1 MKSGGGLDE
10 VEIFL
15 QIHGEHLIFDGNPLI
30 FTNLFIS
37 FEINFYKKLTLLIVM
52 VEAVMINW
60 IYVILLFILGFITY
74 YRKSLDLFGTA
85 VMIIMGVII
94 IFSAGANWLLLIVLF
109 LVMSLLATKYSK
121 KYKMSLGE
129 FEGRRTSKNVI
140 SNGVVACFMAAF
152 GGYYLPFVG
161 GFIGAIATAT
171 ADTLASEI
179 GVLDAHPRLITTF
192 QKVDPGTNG
201 AVSVLGTAVG
211 IVGAA
216 IIGIAA
222 YLLGIM
228 PNPLLAIGVS
238 IISGTVGCFA
248 DSILGAVLEN
258 RHVLTNEHVNLI
270 ATIVG
275 ALVGI
280 LLL

>member
-1 MKSGGGLDE
+1 
-10 VEIFL
+10 
-15 QIHGEHLIFDGNPLI
+15 
-30 FTNLFIS
+30 
-37 FEINFYKKLTLLIVM
+37 M
-52 VEAVMINW
+52 VEAAMINW
-60 IYVILLFILGFITY
+60 VYVILLFILGFITY
-74 YRKSLDLFGTA
+74 RRKSLDIFGTA
-85 VMIIMGVII
+85 VMIIMGIVI
-94 IFSAGANWLLLIVLF
+94 IFSAGTNWLLLIVLF
-109 LVMSLLATKYSK
+109 LVMSLLATKYSR

-152 GGYYLPFVG
+152 GGFYLPFVG

-179 GVLDAHPRLITTF
+179 GVLDQNPRLITTF

-211 IVGAA
+211 ISGAA

-222 YLLGIM
+222 CLLGIIND
-228 PNPLLAIGVS
+228 PVAAILVS
-238 IISGTVGCFA
+238 IISGTVGCFM
-248 DSILGAVLEN
+248 DSILGALLEN
-258 RHVLTNEHVNLI
+258 RDLLTNEHVNLI

-275 ALVGI
+275 AIVGI
-280 LLL
+280 LLI

>member
-1 MKSGGGLDE
+1 
-10 VEIFL
+10 
-15 QIHGEHLIFDGNPLI
+15 
-30 FTNLFIS
+30 
-37 FEINFYKKLTLLIVM
+37 M
-52 VEAVMINW
+52 VETAMINW
-60 IYVILLFILGFITY
+60 AYVILLFILGFITY
-74 YRKSLDLFGTA
+74 YRKSLDLFGSA
-85 VMIIMGVII
+85 VMIIMGIVI
-94 IFSAGANWLLLIVLF
+94 IFSAGANWLLLIILF
-109 LVMSLLATKYSK
+109 LIMSLLATKYSR

-152 GGYYLPFVG
+152 GGFYSPLVG
-161 GFIGAIATAT
+161 GFVGAIATAT
-171 ADTLASEI
+171 SDTLASEI
-179 GVLDAHPRLITTF
+179 GVLDSHPRLITTF

-201 AVSVLGTAVG
+201 AVSVLGTAIG
-211 IVGAA
+211 IIGAA

-228 PNPLLAIGVS
+228 PNPTLSIAVS

-248 DSILGAVLEN
+248 DSILGDVLEN
-258 RHVLTNEHVNLI
+258 RHIINNEHVNLI

-280 LLL
+280 MLL

>member
-1 MKSGGGLDE
+1 
-10 VEIFL
+10 
-15 QIHGEHLIFDGNPLI
+15 
-30 FTNLFIS
+30 
-37 FEINFYKKLTLLIVM
+37 M

-60 IYVILLFILGFITY
+60 AYVLILFILGFITY
-74 YRKSLDLFGTA
+74 QRKSLDLFGSA
-85 VMIIMGVII
+85 VMIIMGIVI
-94 IFSAGANWLLLIVLF
+94 IFSAGTNWLLLIILF

-179 GVLDAHPRLITTF
+179 GVLDQNPRLITTF
-192 QKVDPGTNG
+192 QKVNPGTNG

-211 IVGAA
+211 MAGAA
-216 IIGIAA
+216 VIGIAA
-222 YLLGIM
+222 YFLGIM
-228 PNPLLAIGVS
+228 PNALSAILVS
-238 IISGTVGCFA
+238 IISGTVGCFM
-248 DSILGAVLEN
+248 DSILGALFEN
-258 RHVLTNEHVNLI
+258 QGWITNEHVNLI
-270 ATIVG
+270 ATITG
-275 ALVGI
+275 AIVGI
-280 LLL
+280 LLI

>member
-1 MKSGGGLDE
+1 
-10 VEIFL
+10 
-15 QIHGEHLIFDGNPLI
+15 
-30 FTNLFIS
+30 
-37 FEINFYKKLTLLIVM
+37 M
-52 VEAVMINW
+52 VNW

-74 YRKSLDLFGTA
+74 YRKSLDLFGSA
-85 VMIIMGVII
+85 VMVIMGIVI
-94 IFSAGANWLLLIVLF
+94 IFSAGANWLLLIILF

-121 KYKMSLGE
+121 KYKQSLGE

-152 GGYYLPFVG
+152 GGFYSPFVG

-179 GVLDAHPRLITTF
+179 GVLDPHPRLITTL

-201 AVSVLGTAVG
+201 AVSGLGTSVG
-211 IVGAA
+211 IIGAA

-228 PNPLLAIGVS
+228 TNPLLARVVA
-238 IISGTVGCFA
+238 IISGTVGCFM
-248 DSILGAVLEN
+248 DSILGALYEN
-258 RHVLTNEHVNLI
+258 RKMLTNEHVNLI

-275 ALVGI
+275 AIVGI

>member
-1 MKSGGGLDE
+1 
-10 VEIFL
+10 
-15 QIHGEHLIFDGNPLI
+15 
-30 FTNLFIS
+30 
-37 FEINFYKKLTLLIVM
+37 M
-52 VEAVMINW
+52 VEVVMINW
-60 IYVILLFILGFITY
+60 AYVIILFILGFITY
-74 YRKSLDLFGTA
+74 RRKALDLFGSA
-85 VMIIMGVII
+85 VMIIMGVVI
-94 IFSAGANWLLLIVLF
+94 IFSAGANWLLLIILF

-179 GVLDAHPRLITTF
+179 GVLDQHPRLITTF
-192 QKVDPGTNG
+192 QNVDPGTNG
-201 AVSVLGTAVG
+201 AVSVLGTATG
-211 IVGAA
+211 MSGAA

-222 YLLGIM
+222 YLLGIIS
-228 PNPLLAIGVS
+228 NPVSAILVS
-238 IISGTVGCFA
+238 VISGTLGCFM
-248 DSILGAVLEN
+248 DSILGALFEN
-258 RHVLTNEHVNLI
+258 RDLLTNEHVNLI

-280 LLL
+280 ILI

>member
-1 MKSGGGLDE
+1 
-10 VEIFL
+10 
-15 QIHGEHLIFDGNPLI
+15 
-30 FTNLFIS
+30 
-37 FEINFYKKLTLLIVM
+37 M
-52 VEAVMINW
+52 VNW
-60 IYVILLFILGFITY
+60 IYVILLFILGFVTY
-74 YRKSLDLFGTA
+74 YRKSLDVLGSV
-85 VMIIMGVII
+85 VMIVMGIII

-109 LVMSLLATKYSK
+109 LIMSLLATKFSK
-121 KYKMSLGE
+121 KYKQSLGE

-171 ADTLASEI
+171 SDTLASEI
-179 GVLDAHPRLITTF
+179 GVLDQHPRLITTF

-201 AVSVLGTAVG
+201 AVSVLGTTVG

-216 IIGIAA
+216 IIGIAS

-228 PNPLLAIGVS
+228 PNPLLAICVA
-238 IISGTVGCFA
+238 IISGTVGCFM
-248 DSILGAVLEN
+248 DSVLGAVFEN
-258 RHVLTNEHVNLI
+258 RHLITNEHVNLI

>member
-1 MKSGGGLDE
+1 
-10 VEIFL
+10 
-15 QIHGEHLIFDGNPLI
+15 
-30 FTNLFIS
+30 
-37 FEINFYKKLTLLIVM
+37 M
-52 VEAVMINW
+52 VDAVMINW
-60 IYVILLFILGFITY
+60 AYVLILFILGFITY
-74 YRKSLDLFGTA
+74 KRKALDLFGSA
-85 VMIIMGVII
+85 VMIIMGVVI

-109 LVMSLLATKYSK
+109 LIMCLLATRYSK
-121 KYKMSLGE
+121 KYKRSLGQ

-171 ADTLASEI
+171 ADTMASEI
-179 GVLDAHPRLITTF
+179 GVLDQHPRLITTF

-211 IVGAA
+211 IVGAG
-216 IIGIAA
+216 IIGIAT
-222 YLLGIM
+222 YLLGIV
-228 PNPLLAIGVS
+228 PSPLSAIVVS
-238 IISGTVGCFA
+238 IISGTVGCFM

-258 RHVLTNEHVNLI
+258 HGLLTNEHVNLI

-275 ALVGI
+275 AIVGI
-280 LLL
+280 LLI

>member
-1 MKSGGGLDE
+1 MQ
-10 VEIFL
+10 EI
-15 QIHGEHLIFDGNPLI
+15 
-30 FTNLFIS
+30 
-37 FEINFYKKLTLLIVM
+37 
-52 VEAVMINW
+52 MINW
-60 IYVILLFILGFITY
+60 FYVLLLFILGFITY
-74 YRKSLDLFGTA
+74 KRKSLDLFGSA
-85 VMIIMGVII
+85 VMIIMGIII
-94 IFSAGANWLLLIVLF
+94 IFSAGANWLFLIILF

-171 ADTLASEI
+171 ADTMASEI
-179 GVLDAHPRLITTF
+179 GVLDKHPRLITTF

-201 AVSVLGTAVG
+201 AVSVLGTAVS

-222 YLLGIM
+222 FLLGIIS
-228 PNPLLAIGVS
+228 NPLSAVAIS
-238 IISGTVGCFA
+238 IVSGTVGCFV
-248 DSILGAVLEN
+248 DSILGAVFEN
-258 RHVLTNEHVNLI
+258 HGFMTNEHVNLL
-270 ATIVG
+270 ATIFG
-275 ALVGI
+275 AIVGI
-280 LLL
+280 LLI

>member
-1 MKSGGGLDE
+1 M
-10 VEIFL
+10 
-15 QIHGEHLIFDGNPLI
+15 N
-30 FTNLFIS
+30 
-37 FEINFYKKLTLLIVM
+37 M
-52 VEAVMINW
+52 VEAIMVNW
-60 IYVILLFILGFITY
+60 VYVILLFILGFVTY
-74 YRKSLDLFGTA
+74 KRKSLDILGTA
-85 VMIIMGVII
+85 IMIIMGIVI

-109 LVMSLLATKYSK
+109 LVMSLIATKYSR

-152 GGYYLPFVG
+152 GGYYMPFVG

-179 GVLDAHPRLITTF
+179 GVLDQNPRLITTF
-192 QKVDPGTNG
+192 QKVNPGTNG
-201 AVSVLGTAVG
+201 AVSVLGTTVG

-222 YLLGIM
+222 CLLGIISD
-228 PNPLLAIGVS
+228 PVAAIAVS
-238 IISGTVGCFA
+238 IVSGTVGCFM
-248 DSILGAVLEN
+248 DSILGALFEN
-258 RHVLTNEHVNLI
+258 RNLLTNEHVNLM

-275 ALVGI
+275 AIVGI
-280 LLL
+280 LLI

>member
-1 MKSGGGLDE
+1 
-10 VEIFL
+10 
-15 QIHGEHLIFDGNPLI
+15 
-30 FTNLFIS
+30 
-37 FEINFYKKLTLLIVM
+37 M
-52 VEAVMINW
+52 VEVVTINW
-60 IYVILLFILGFITY
+60 AYVILLFILGFITY
-74 YRKSLDLFGTA
+74 KRKSLDLFGSA
-85 VMIIMGVII
+85 VMIVMGIVI
-94 IFSAGANWLLLIVLF
+94 IFSAGANWLLLIVIF
-109 LVMSLLATKYSK
+109 LVLSLVATRYSK

-179 GVLDAHPRLITTF
+179 GVLDSNPRLITTF

-201 AVSVLGTAVG
+201 AVSGLGTAVG
-211 IVGAA
+211 IAGAA
-216 IIGIAA
+216 IIGISA
-222 YLLGIM
+222 YFLGIVA
-228 PNPLLAIGVS
+228 NPLSAILVS
-238 IISGTVGCFA
+238 IISGTVGCFM
-248 DSILGAVLEN
+248 DSILGALFEN
-258 RHVLTNEHVNLI
+258 RDMLTNEHVNLI

-280 LLL
+280 FLI

>member
-1 MKSGGGLDE
+1 M
-10 VEIFL
+10 
-15 QIHGEHLIFDGNPLI
+15 N
-30 FTNLFIS
+30 
-37 FEINFYKKLTLLIVM
+37 M
-52 VEAVMINW
+52 VEAIMVNW
-60 IYVILLFILGFITY
+60 VYVILLFILGFVTY
-74 YRKSLDLFGTA
+74 KRKSLDILGTA
-85 VMIIMGVII
+85 IMIIMGIVI

-109 LVMSLLATKYSK
+109 LVMSLIATKYSR

-152 GGYYLPFVG
+152 GGYYMPFVG

-179 GVLDAHPRLITTF
+179 GVLDQNPRLITTF

-201 AVSVLGTAVG
+201 AVSVLGTTVG

-222 YLLGIM
+222 CLLGIISD
-228 PNPLLAIGVS
+228 PVAAIAVS
-238 IISGTVGCFA
+238 IVSGTVGCFM
-248 DSILGAVLEN
+248 DSILGALFEN
-258 RHVLTNEHVNLI
+258 RNLLTNEHVNLM

-275 ALVGI
+275 AIVGI
-280 LLL
+280 LLI

>member
-1 MKSGGGLDE
+1 
-10 VEIFL
+10 
-15 QIHGEHLIFDGNPLI
+15 
-30 FTNLFIS
+30 
-37 FEINFYKKLTLLIVM
+37 M
-52 VEAVMINW
+52 VEAIMINW
-60 IYVILLFILGFITY
+60 VYVILLFILGFITY
-74 YRKSLDLFGTA
+74 YRKSLDLFGSA
-85 VMIIMGVII
+85 VMIIMGIII
-94 IFSAGANWLLLIVLF
+94 IFSGGVNWLLLIVLF
-109 LVMSLLATKYSK
+109 LIMSLLATKYSK

-179 GVLDAHPRLITTF
+179 GVLDPKPRLITTF

-201 AVSVLGTAVG
+201 AISPLGTGIA

-222 YLLGIM
+222 FILGVL
-228 PNPLLAIGVS
+228 PDFLPAIVVAVV
-238 IISGTVGCFA
+238 SGTVGCFA
-248 DSILGAVLEN
+248 DSILGALFEN
-258 RHVLTNEHVNLI
+258 QGWLTNEHVNLF

-275 ALVGI
+275 AIVGI
-280 LLL
+280 LMMTFVF

>member
-1 MKSGGGLDE
+1 
-10 VEIFL
+10 
-15 QIHGEHLIFDGNPLI
+15 
-30 FTNLFIS
+30 
-37 FEINFYKKLTLLIVM
+37 M

-60 IYVILLFILGFITY
+60 AYVVLLFILGFITY
-74 YRKSLDLFGTA
+74 YRKSLDLFGSA
-85 VMIIMGVII
+85 VMIIMGIVI
-94 IFSAGANWLLLIVLF
+94 IFSAGTNWLLLIILF
-109 LVMSLLATKYSK
+109 LVMSLVATRYSK
-121 KYKMSLGE
+121 KYKRSLGQ

-152 GGYYLPFVG
+152 GGYYVPLVA

-179 GVLDAHPRLITTF
+179 GVLDQNPRLITTF

-201 AVSVLGTAVG
+201 AVSTLGTAVG
-211 IVGAA
+211 IFGAA
-216 IIGIAA
+216 VIGIAS

-228 PNPLLAIGVS
+228 SNPLISVTVA
-238 IISGTVGCFA
+238 IISGTVGCFM
-248 DSILGAVLEN
+248 DSILGALFEN
-258 RHVLTNEHVNLI
+258 RGMITNEHVNLL

>member
-1 MKSGGGLDE
+1 
-10 VEIFL
+10 
-15 QIHGEHLIFDGNPLI
+15 
-30 FTNLFIS
+30 
-37 FEINFYKKLTLLIVM
+37 M
-52 VEAVMINW
+52 VEAIMINW
-60 IYVILLFILGFITY
+60 AYVILLFILGFITY
-74 YRKSLDLFGTA
+74 YRKSLDLFGSA
-85 VMIIMGVII
+85 VMIIMGIVI
-94 IFSAGANWLLLIVLF
+94 IFSAGTNWLLLIILF

-121 KYKMSLGE
+121 KYKQSLGE

-179 GVLDAHPRLITTF
+179 GVLDQHPRLITTF

-201 AVSVLGTAVG
+201 AVSGLGTAVG

-222 YLLGIM
+222 YFLGIM
-228 PNPLLAIGVS
+228 DNPLLAIGVA
-238 IISGTVGCFA
+238 IISGTVGCFM
-248 DSILGAVLEN
+248 DSILGALFEN
-258 RHVLTNEHVNLI
+258 RHLITNEHVNLM

-275 ALVGI
+275 AIVGI

>member
-1 MKSGGGLDE
+1 
-10 VEIFL
+10 
-15 QIHGEHLIFDGNPLI
+15 
-30 FTNLFIS
+30 
-37 FEINFYKKLTLLIVM
+37 M
-52 VEAVMINW
+52 VNW
-60 IYVILLFILGFITY
+60 IYVILLFILGFVTY
-74 YRKSLDLFGTA
+74 YRKSLDVLGSV
-85 VMIIMGVII
+85 VMIVMGIII

-109 LVMSLLATKYSK
+109 LVMSLLATKFSK
-121 KYKMSLGE
+121 KYKQSLGE

-171 ADTLASEI
+171 SDTLASEI
-179 GVLDAHPRLITTF
+179 GVLDQHPRLITTF

-201 AVSVLGTAVG
+201 AVSVLGTTVG

-216 IIGIAA
+216 IIGIAS

-228 PNPLLAIGVS
+228 PNPLLAICVA
-238 IISGTVGCFA
+238 IISGTVGCFM
-248 DSILGAVLEN
+248 DSVLGAVFEN
-258 RHVLTNEHVNLI
+258 RHLITNEHVNLF

>member
-1 MKSGGGLDE
+1 
-10 VEIFL
+10 
-15 QIHGEHLIFDGNPLI
+15 
-30 FTNLFIS
+30 
-37 FEINFYKKLTLLIVM
+37 
-52 VEAVMINW
+52 MINW
-60 IYVILLFILGFITY
+60 LYVILLFILGFITY
-74 YRKSLDLFGTA
+74 RRKSLDIFGT
-85 VMIIMGVII
+85 VIMIVMGVVI
-94 IFSAGANWLLLIVLF
+94 IFSAGTNWLLLIVLF
-109 LVMSLLATKYSK
+109 LVMSLIATKFSK

-171 ADTLASEI
+171 SDTLASEI
-179 GVLDAHPRLITTF
+179 GVLDPHPRLITTL

-211 IVGAA
+211 VVGAA

-222 YLLGIM
+222 FLLGVVPSPIS
-228 PNPLLAIGVS
+228 AILVS
-238 IISGTVGCFA
+238 IVSGTVGCFM
-248 DSILGAVLEN
+248 DSILGAIFEN
-258 RHVLTNEHVNLI
+258 RDLLTNEHVNLI

-275 ALVGI
+275 AIVGI
-280 LLL
+280 LLI

>member
-1 MKSGGGLDE
+1 
-10 VEIFL
+10 
-15 QIHGEHLIFDGNPLI
+15 
-30 FTNLFIS
+30 
-37 FEINFYKKLTLLIVM
+37 M
-52 VEAVMINW
+52 VEKVMINW
-60 IYVILLFILGFITY
+60 AYVLILFILGFITY
-74 YRKSLDLFGTA
+74 KRKALDLVGSA
-85 VMIIMGVII
+85 VMVIMGIVI
-94 IFSAGANWLLLIVLF
+94 IFSAGTNWLLLIVLF
-109 LVMSLLATKYSK
+109 LVMSLFATKYSK

-179 GVLDAHPRLITTF
+179 GVLDQHPRLITTF

-201 AVSVLGTAVG
+201 AVSVLGTATGIAGAAVIG
-211 IVGAA
+211 IVAF
-216 IIGIAA
+216 
-222 YLLGIM
+222 LLGIM
-228 PNPLLAIGVS
+228 TNPLLAISVS
-238 IISGTVGCFA
+238 IVSGTVGCFM
-248 DSILGAVLEN
+248 DSILGALFEN
-258 RHVLTNEHVNLI
+258 RKLLTNEHVNLI

-275 ALVGI
+275 AIVGI

>member
-1 MKSGGGLDE
+1 
-10 VEIFL
+10 
-15 QIHGEHLIFDGNPLI
+15 
-30 FTNLFIS
+30 
-37 FEINFYKKLTLLIVM
+37 M
-52 VEAVMINW
+52 VESMMVNW
-60 IYVILLFILGFITY
+60 IYVILLFILAAITY
-74 YRKSLDLFGTA
+74 KRKSLDLVGAA
-85 VMIIMGVII
+85 VMVIMGIVI

-109 LVMSLLATKYSK
+109 LVMSLFATKYSK

-152 GGYYLPFVG
+152 GGFYSPLVG

-179 GVLDAHPRLITTF
+179 GVLYQPRLITTL

-201 AVSVLGTAVG
+201 AVSTLGTAAG
-211 IVGAA
+211 MVGAA

-222 YLLGIM
+222 YFLGII
-228 PNPLLAIGVS
+228 PNPLTAILVS
-238 IISGTVGCFA
+238 IISGTVGCFM
-248 DSILGAVLEN
+248 DSILGALFEN
-258 RHVLTNEHVNLI
+258 RNLLTNEHVNLI
-270 ATIVG
+270 ATVVG

-280 LLL
+280 LLM